1 VRHRQTIAA
10 LAALSGLVL
19 LAGCGGGSTSSKPA
33 APAGPASLPAK
44 KILSEATAA
53 AKAAAWVSAGLSAK
67 AGSASIISSGVIGP
81 TAGRETVRVTGD
93 GQATII
99 VIGRVG
105 YVRGS
110 AAVLSGFLE
119 LPAADA
125 RLARKWV
132 VFRPGDSGY
141 QQVVPGMTLSSF
153 LSQVMPSGSLTKT
166 ARTTIDGQKV
176 IGLRAKAP
184 ASANMP
190 AGSTDTVY
198 VAATGK
204 PLPVACVEAA
214 SAVQITVT
222 FSQWGRAAT
231 VTKPRHF
238 IPAPGGPGS
247 GSA

>member
-1 VRHRQTIAA
+1 VRNRQTIAA
-10 LAALSGLVL
+10 LAALGGLAL
-19 LAGCGGGSTSSKPA
+19 LAGCGGSTSSKPP
-33 APAGPASLPAK
+33 APAGPVSPPAK

-53 AKAAAWVSAGLSAK
+53 AKAAGWVSAGLSAK
-67 AGSASIISSGVIGP
+67 AGSASITSSGVIGP
-81 TAGRETVRVTGD
+81 TVGRETVRVTGA
-93 GQATII
+93 GQATVI

-110 AAVLSGFLE
+110 AAVLSGFLD
-119 LPAADA
+119 LPAADT
-125 RLARKWV
+125 RLARTWL
-132 VFRPGDSGY
+132 VFRPGDPGY

-198 VAATGK
+198 VAAAGQ

-214 SAVQITVT
+214 SAAQITVT
-222 FSQWGRAAT
+222 FSQWGQAAT